1 MVESCEEGTM
11 AKQKA
16 TAVQAQ
22 KERMSDVYLDYGCH
36 LTVRKAKTNNKNR
49 SHANARLRQNEKD

>member
-1 MVESCEEGTM
+1 MERCKEGNM
-11 AKQKA
+11 AKQRA
-16 TAVQAQ
+16 TATQAQ

-36 LTVRKAKTNNKNR
+36 LTVRKAKAKNKNS

>member
-1 MVESCEEGTM
+1 M

-16 TAVQAQ
+16 TAAQAR

-36 LTVRKAKTNNKNR
+36 LTVRKAKGKSKNR
-49 SHANARLRQNEKD
+49 SHATARLRQKEND

>member
-1 MVESCEEGTM
+1 M
-11 AKQKA
+11 AKQRA
-16 TAVQAQ
+16 TATQTQ

-36 LTVRKAKTNNKNR
+36 LTVRKAKAKNKNS

>member
-1 MVESCEEGTM
+1 M

-16 TAVQAQ
+16 TAAQAR

-36 LTVRKAKTNNKNR
+36 LTVRKAKGKNKNR
-49 SHANARLRQNEKD
+49 NHATARLRQKEND